1 MKKTQKFYFFSYIL
15 LYTVFLSLLFILPFK
30 PILSYTF
37 IYIASSVIFI
47 IICRQIL
54 KSDISA
60 NYIFGLIALA
70 LIIRIAFIP
79 VHPIGS
85 DDYYRYVWDGKVQA
99 YGINPYEYAPNNAAL
114 DALHT
119 KILPKLINFPKIKTI
134 YPPLSEILFYLS
146 YLIGGESFIGIK
158 ILLFIFDL
166 FTLLGL
172 YLLIKQRNLPN
183 KNILIYALSPLILF
197 QFFVDAHLDGLGLPF
212 LIFSIFFYLNDQK
225 IWSYLLLG
233 LSLCIKP
240 LGLILIPIYF
250 VSERELFDRLKSLT
264 IPLLVVGLFYLPY
277 IFTGSPFQALINFT
291 ENWTF
296 NGIVFNIFDLF
307 IKDNQRTRLLCGI
320 LLLSFYIPIIFSKRD
335 ILLKIYLSV
344 FILFIFSPIVHPW
357 YVTWLALLLPLIPRW
372 SGIVYTSL
380 ISLAAFTE
388 LNYQISGVWKESAL
402 VQIIEY
408 APVIILF
415 IYELIRYK
423 KDENNKIAVK

>member
-415 IYELIRYK
+415 IYELIKYK